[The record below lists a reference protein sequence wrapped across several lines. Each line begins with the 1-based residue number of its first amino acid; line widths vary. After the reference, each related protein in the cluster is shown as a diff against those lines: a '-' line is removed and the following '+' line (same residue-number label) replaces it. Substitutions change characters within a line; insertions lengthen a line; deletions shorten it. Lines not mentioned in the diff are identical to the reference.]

1 MVMACVDLQQ
11 QSSKAAD
18 SSPSSVP
25 VPPPLPSKTNVHQN
39 RYGGNEVAPCLN
51 HSCVPTSTKD
61 TWDRLFNDGYKAN
74 VVIYTDNGGIVY
86 AHANIIGTASSVIK
100 GMLKQAKRHGKWYTI
115 SIRGVPQEAVRV
127 FIRFLYSS
135 CYKNEEMNEYIMHLL
150 LLSHAYVV
158 PQLKRVCEWH
168 LEHGLLTTEN
178 VIDVFQLAL
187 LCDFPRLSVMSHRMI
202 MKHFKEL
209 YATEAW
215 TAMKKS
221 HPFLEKE
228 LRDSVFIEENTR
240 EERIRKRNEQ
250 RIYSQ
255 LYEAMEALVHICR
268 DGCKTIG
275 PHDKDLKPNHAT
287 CHYEACKGLESLI
300 RHFAG
305 CKLRVP
311 GGCVHCKRM
320 WQLLE
325 LHSRVCADSDQCRVP
340 LCRNFKEKMEKQ
352 SKKDEVRWKLLV
364 KNVLETKKIGG
375 SPFFLPVTSTVV
387 S

>member
-1 MVMACVDLQQ
+1 
-11 QSSKAAD
+11 
-18 SSPSSVP
+18 
-25 VPPPLPSKTNVHQN
+25 
-39 RYGGNEVAPCLN
+39 
-51 HSCVPTSTKD
+51 
-61 TWDRLFNDGYKAN
+61 
-74 VVIYTDNGGIVY
+74 
-86 AHANIIGTASSVIK
+86 
-100 GMLKQAKRHGKWYTI
+100 
-115 SIRGVPQEAVRV
+115 
-127 FIRFLYSS
+127 
-135 CYKNEEMNEYIMHLL
+135 MNEYIMHLL

-187 LCDFPRLSVMSHRMI
+187 LCDFPRLSVISHRMI

-228 LRDSVFIEENTR
+228 LRDSVFIEENAR
-240 EERIRKRNEQ
+240 KERIRKRNEE

-340 LCRNFKEKMEKQ
+340 LCGNFKEKMEKQ

-364 KNVLETKKIGG
+364 KNVLGSKKIGA
-375 SPFFLPVTSTVV
+375 SPFFLPVTRSSSTM

>member
-1 MVMACVDLQQ
+1 MQGREDKLNKRMVTGCVDLH
-11 QSSKAAD
+11 QSFKSAD
-18 SSPSSVP
+18 SSSVP
-25 VPPPLPSKTNVHQN
+25 IPPPLPSKSD
-39 RYGGNEVAPCLN
+39 GLKKKLG
-51 HSCVPTSTKD
+51 HSSVSTATRD
-61 TWDRLFNDGYKAN
+61 MWDRLFNDGYKAD
-74 VVIYTDNGGIVY
+74 VVIYTDNGSIIY
-86 AHANIIGTASSVIK
+86 AHANILGTASTVIK
-100 GMLKQAKRHGKWYTI
+100 GMLKQAKRHGKWHTI
-115 SIRGVPQEAVRV
+115 SIRGVPHDAVRV

-135 CYKNEEMNEYIMHLL
+135 CYEKEEMNEFIMHLL

-178 VIDVFQLAL
+178 VVDVFQLAL
-187 LCDFPRLSVMSHRMI
+187 LCDFPRLSLISHRMI
-202 MKHFKEL
+202 MKHFNEL
-209 YATEAW
+209 SATEAW

-228 LRDSVFIEENTR
+228 VRDSVIIEANTR
-240 EERIRKRNEQ
+240 KERMRKRNDQ

-275 PHDKDLKPNHAT
+275 PHDKDFKPNHAT
-287 CHYEACKGLESLI
+287 CNYEACKGLESLI

-325 LHSRVCADSDQCRVP
+325 LHSRVCAGSDQCRVP
-340 LCRNFKEKMEKQ
+340 LCRNLKEKMEKQ
-352 SKKDEVRWKLLV
+352 SKKDESRWKLLV
-364 KNVLETKKIGG
+364 KNVLGSKKIGG
-375 SPFFLPVTSTVV
+375 SPFFLPVTNC
-387 S
+387 

>member
-1 MVMACVDLQQ
+1 MVTGCLDLH
-11 QSSKAAD
+11 QSFKSAD
-18 SSPSSVP
+18 SSSVP
-25 VPPPLPSKTNVHQN
+25 IPPPLPSKSDGHKK
-39 RYGGNEVAPCLN
+39 RLGP
-51 HSCVPTSTKD
+51 SCVSTATRD
-61 TWDRLFNDGYKAN
+61 MCDRLFNDGYKAD
-74 VVIYTDNGGIVY
+74 VVIYTDNGSIIY
-86 AHANIIGTASSVIK
+86 AHANIIGTASTVIK
-100 GMLKQAKRHGKWYTI
+100 GMLKQAKRHGKWHTI
-115 SIRGVPQEAVRV
+115 SIRGVPHDAVRV

-135 CYKNEEMNEYIMHLL
+135 CYVKEEMNEFIMHLL

-187 LCDFPRLSVMSHRMI
+187 LCDFPRLSLISHRMI

-209 YATEAW
+209 SATEAW

-228 LRDSVFIEENTR
+228 VRDSVIIEANTR
-240 EERIRKRNEQ
+240 KERIRKRNDQ

-275 PHDKDLKPNHAT
+275 PHDKDLKPDHAP
-287 CHYEACKGLESLI
+287 CNYEACMGLESLI

-352 SKKDEVRWKLLV
+352 SKKDESRWKLLV
-364 KNVLETKKIGG
+364 KNVLGSKKVGG
-375 SPFFLPVTSTVV
+375 SPFFLPVTSC
-387 S
+387 

>member
-1 MVMACVDLQQ
+1 MVTCGVHLH
-11 QSSKAAD
+11 QSSKAED
-18 SSPSSVP
+18 SSVP
-25 VPPPLPSKTNVHQN
+25 IPPPVPSKSDGRLK
-39 RYGGNEVAPCLN
+39 RYAAPGRLE
-51 HSCVPTSTKD
+51 HSCVSTATRD
-61 TWDRLFNDGYKAN
+61 MCDRLFNDGYKAD
-74 VVIYTDNGGIVY
+74 VVIYTDNGGVIY
-86 AHANIIGTASSVIK
+86 AHANIIGTASTVIK
-100 GMLKQAKRHGKWYTI
+100 GMLKKGKRHGKWHTI
-115 SIRGVPQEAVRV
+115 SIRGVPHDAVRV

-135 CYKNEEMNEYIMHLL
+135 CYEKEEMNEFIMHLL

-158 PQLKRVCEWH
+158 PQLKRLCEWH
-168 LEHGLLTTEN
+168 LEHGLLNIEN
-178 VIDVFQLAL
+178 LAL
-187 LCDFPRLSVMSHRMI
+187 LCDFPRLSVISHRMI

-215 TAMKKS
+215 IAMKKS

-228 LRDSVFIEENTR
+228 LRDSVVIEENMR
-240 EERIRKRNEQ
+240 KERIRKRNEQ

-275 PHDKDLKPNHAT
+275 PHDKDFKPNHAT
-287 CHYEACKGLESLI
+287 CDYEACKGLESLI

-320 WQLLE
+320 
-325 LHSRVCADSDQCRVP
+325 
-340 LCRNFKEKMEKQ
+340 NFKEKMEKQ

-364 KNVLETKKIGG
+364 KNVLGTKKIGG
-375 SPFFLPVTSTVV
+375 SPFFLTMTSLSSSV